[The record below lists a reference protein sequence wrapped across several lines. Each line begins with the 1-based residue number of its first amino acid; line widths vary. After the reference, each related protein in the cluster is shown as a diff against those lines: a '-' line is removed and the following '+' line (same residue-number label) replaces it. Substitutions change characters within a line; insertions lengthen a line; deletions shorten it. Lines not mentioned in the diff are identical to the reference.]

1 MVDTTQPIPSVRS
14 QRRESILGSKRTRTL
29 IFKMVVYILLFMGT
43 FVLMIPFAW
52 MVSTS
57 LKEPGA
63 VFNWPPEWMPDPVV
77 WGNYPKAWSYLPFN
91 TFLTNTLI
99 ITVTTVIGQTLS
111 ASIVGYSFAR
121 LRWIGR
127 DVLFL
132 VVLATLMLPF
142 HITMIPVFAIWKQLG
157 AVDTLVPLI
166 IPAFLGGGAFN
177 IFLMRQFFMTIPLEL
192 DDAAKIDGCSVL
204 GIYWRIIMPLSKP
217 VTGTV
222 AIFSFLFHWNDF
234 LGPLIY
240 LNSTSKYTLA
250 LGLQLFQGQ
259 YETKW
264 ELLMAASV
272 IVMMPVLII
281 YFLAQ
286 RYFVQGIVFSGVKG

>member
-1 MVDTTQPIPSVRS
+1 MAETTQPLSTLPERRSVNLWAG
-14 QRRESILGSKRTRTL
+14 RRFRTL
-29 IFKMVVYILLFMGT
+29 VGNTLVYLVLFAGA

-52 MVSTS
+52 MLSTS
-57 LKEPGA
+57 LKEAGA
-63 VFNWPPEWMPDPVV
+63 VFNWPPEWIPDPVR
-77 WGNYPKAWSYLPFN
+77 WANYPDAWNYLPFG
-91 TFLTNTLI
+91 TFLRNTLI

-111 ASIVGYSFAR
+111 ASLVAYSFAR

-127 DVLFL
+127 DTLFFI
-132 VVLATLMLPF
+132 VLATLMLPF

-157 AVDTLVPLI
+157 AVDTLIPLI

-177 IFLMRQFFMTIPLEL
+177 IFLMRQFFMSIPLDL
-192 DDAAKIDGCSVL
+192 DDAAKIDGCSIL

-217 VTGTV
+217 VIGTV

-240 LNSTSKYTLA
+240 LNSTDNYTLA
-250 LGLQLFQGQ
+250 LGLRLFQGQ
-259 YETKW
+259 YATEW
-264 ELLMAASV
+264 ELLMAASL

-281 YFLAQ
+281 YFVAQ
-286 RYFVQGIVFSGVKG
+286 RYFVQGIVFTGVKG